1 MEPQLMPP
9 LTPQA
14 PTIEPLQPPALQDR
28 SDQFSSPFLGREFG
42 QGFRSDR
49 FSSQGFDDM
58 PPMFFQ
64 GSMHNGGFD
73 MFGTLLFLALLFVM
87 ARFFF
92 GGMPHAAWNTG
103 SGRGWQGMKQM
114 RRGWGQDDALELAR
128 MRFAKGEISSEEFEM
143 IQRALKD

>member
-1 MEPQLMPP
+1 MEPQLIPSLP
-9 LTPQA
+9 
-14 PTIEPLQPPALQDR
+14 QPPTFDQPNFEAPR
-28 SDQFSSPFLGREFG
+28 SDLPAPQSRQDF
-42 QGFRSDR
+42 
-49 FSSQGFDDM
+49 FSSQGFDDT
-58 PPMFFQ
+58 PPMFSR
-64 GSMHNGGFD
+64 GSMHHGGFD

-92 GGMPHAAWNTG
+92 GGMRHAAWNTG

>member
-1 MEPQLMPP
+1 MEPQLIPTP
-9 LTPQA
+9 PQA
-14 PTIEPLQPPALQDR
+14 PTFDQPNFEAPRSELSAPQSRQD
-28 SDQFSSPFLGREFG
+28 F
-42 QGFRSDR
+42 
-49 FSSQGFDDM
+49 FSSQGFDDT
-58 PPMFFQ
+58 PPMFSR
-64 GSMHNGGFD
+64 GSMHHGGFD

-92 GGMPHAAWNTG
+92 GGMRHAAWNTG

-114 RRGWGQDDALELAR
+114 RHGWGQDDALELAR